1 MALAD
6 PLSITYDGTAVS
18 LPRVGTGNNEATYM
32 SGDGSLVLSIKHS
45 YGSTNRHMVKL
56 SRKALVASPTVPA
69 NNINVAP
76 GVFFTVTAPS
86 QGVTVA
92 ELQKQVKAL
101 ADLLSAT
108 SYAIANRIVAGES

>member
-18 LPRVGTGNNEATYM
+18 LPRTGMGNNEGVFTSA
-32 SGDGSLVLSIKHS
+32 DGAFTLNVKHS
-45 YGSTNRHMVKL
+45 YGSTNTHSVLLR
-56 SRKALVASPTVPA
+56 RKALVASSTVPA

-76 GVFFTVTAPS
+76 TVSLTIRTPN

-92 ELQKQVKAL
+92 ELQKQLKAL
-101 ADLLSAT
+101 ADFLSAST
-108 SYAIANRIVAGES
+108 YAIGNKIVAGES